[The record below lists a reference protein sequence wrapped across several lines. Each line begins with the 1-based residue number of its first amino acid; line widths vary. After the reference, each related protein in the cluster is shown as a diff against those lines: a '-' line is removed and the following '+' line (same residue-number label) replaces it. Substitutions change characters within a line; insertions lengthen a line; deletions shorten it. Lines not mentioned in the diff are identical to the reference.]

1 MHLFITR
8 HSLTPSSLIKRL
20 KLPCTG
26 QFTLLPLKSSSRS
39 GTHFQGSE
47 KSGNIV
53 FICFRWVP
61 PWHFLHLCD
70 PIETFDIIS
79 PPMPVQFPSLDLKSV
94 CTVLVSDT
102 FAYRSVPINKREDA
116 LTYPRVKSECQW
128 KICSSRLIS
137 LHAICLSLPFFFSTR
152 VRRCSADDFWPYFL
166 CNANKLTTGFTIW
179 LHSFD
184 SNPNNILSSLFF
196 QKNSSK
202 RLLAQLRVKISS
214 FIQREF

>member
-1 MHLFITR
+1 MVQFASYLRRVLCKTW
-8 HSLTPSSLIKRL
+8 LIFPRING
-20 KLPCTG
+20 P
-26 QFTLLPLKSSSRS
+26 
-39 GTHFQGSE
+39 
-47 KSGNIV
+47 IV
-53 FICFRWVP
+53 FIYFRWVP

-70 PIETFDIIS
+70 PIETFDITS
-79 PPMPVQFPSLDLKSV
+79 PPTPVQWRPQLQYSDTGGTTNLDPKSV

-102 FAYRSVPINKREDA
+102 FAYRSVPINKLEDA
-116 LTYPRVKSECQW
+116 RTYPRVKSECQW
-128 KICSSRLIS
+128 KLCSSRLIS